1 MNFYIGSGM
10 KNRELV
16 NYYSKILKEKGWNQT
31 YNWAENDGEETL
43 EDMIEYA
50 KLESQAIVNSD
61 VVIVLLPAGRGT
73 HVELGMAL
81 ALDKKIFLCSE
92 SKEEFNIENTVPFYE
107 LPNITKLIGTADQ
120 NIKEITTVEKQ
131 LKRSIY

>member
-92 SKEEFNIENTVPFYE
+92 SKEEFSIENIVPFYE
-107 LPNITKLIGTADQ
+107 LTNITKLIGTADQ